1 MRRMSRSISSSTS
14 FETFDFSRL
23 VDESKRLLSTLL
35 SKQQEEE
42 SKSAINQTINEL
54 QSYKNAYLQTKLSLV
69 VVGSTCSGKTTL
81 INGLLNAIIN
91 GEGDEDFKIN
101 EKKEISG
108 INIDE
113 NEVNSEENEEES
125 VIEWLDYL
133 PSNSQENT
141 ITYTFI
147 NSVPKEKGFVQE
159 KINLR
164 VDNGDLQVMD
174 GIEQLSEYLQKTFE
188 SDRSKYL
195 EIKQKDRTNIHL
207 PKINLYLPKFQKEIQ
222 IIDTPGISTLSFLKE
237 LKEIVEEGVCVFL
250 YVKNLDAVEINHAN
264 ILSFFEVTQDL
275 YGKGNYQYW
284 MVFTKEDMFSDL
296 FTFKPYDGKKEKERK
311 TKEKN
316 ENFIRFL
323 QNTEDEIN
331 QYNIKLN
338 KIFNISTKIAFIEE
352 HPQRQDVRKK
362 LMGLVGS
369 IWNFRRN
376 EGDFFIKF
384 TYLDR
389 MRKLMEDLNKK
400 MNNYN
405 QIEQKTLDEIKGRAE
420 NEIDVFRNMIY
431 QHLESKMMEN
441 ASNFASFNAI
451 QYKSC
456 ENTIERANRK
466 IKKETFLIKEKYRKR
481 ILELTWQDLMHH
493 IIQKKLTEI
502 YEERFHSFSNFLTKK
517 IQKEKLHMIL
527 GLDSE
532 ILENEET
539 NLTKLIFVE
548 MDSKLD
554 ECNYKMRDVNL
565 LDLASNV
572 FNPGYREVYISYIIV
587 KSLNLDNYVD
597 IFPHQIENQDF
608 VNIVLREI
616 SKNKE
621 TITFSSEKQFRSFI
635 FEAIVKKIEE
645 AKVMNEELG
654 QIDLMTRRF
663 RTNEFVSR
671 RRGDVTCNTI
681 YEKMEDNEFFDEQLK
696 ELFQKYRKGMKIRKN
711 N

>member
-1 MRRMSRSISSSTS
+1 MSRSLSSSNS
-14 FETFDFSRL
+14 FETIDFSRL
-23 VDESKRLLSTLL
+23 VDESTRLLFTLL
-35 SKQQEEE
+35 SKRQEED
-42 SKSAINQTINEL
+42 SKSVINYTINEL
-54 QSYKNAYLQTKLSLV
+54 ESYKKAYLKTKLSLV

-81 INGLLNAIIN
+81 INGLLNAIIK
-91 GEGDEDFKIN
+91 GEGDADFTVN
-101 EKKEISG
+101 EKKELIG
-108 INIDE
+108 TIAGNDCNEKE
-113 NEVNSEENEEES
+113 NDEES
-125 VIEWLDYL
+125 DIEWVDYL

-147 NSVPKEKGFVQE
+147 NSVPKEKGFSQN

-164 VDNGDLQVMD
+164 VDNGDIQVMEK
-174 GIEQLSEYLQKTFE
+174 IEQLSEYLQKTFE

-195 EIKQKDRTNIHL
+195 EIKQKNRADIHL
-207 PKINLYLPKFQKEIQ
+207 PKINLYLPNFQREIQ

-264 ILSFFEVTQDL
+264 ILSFFEVTQNL

-284 MVFTKEDMFSDL
+284 MVFTKEDVFSDN
-296 FTFKPYDGKKEKERK
+296 FAPKKWDGKKEKEKK

-338 KIFNISTKIAFIEE
+338 KIFNISTKIAFMEE

-362 LMGLVGS
+362 LMGLIGS

-376 EGDFFIKF
+376 DGDFFIKF
-384 TYLDR
+384 TYLER
-389 MRKLMEDLNKK
+389 MRILMDNLNKK
-400 MNNYN
+400 LNNFN
-405 QIEQKTLDEIKGRAE
+405 QIEQNTVDAVKGRAE
-420 NEIDVFRNMIY
+420 NEIDVFRNTIY
-431 QHLESKMMEN
+431 QLLESKMMEN
-441 ASNFASFNAI
+441 ATNFAFINEI

-456 ENTIERANRK
+456 ENTIKKANGK

-481 ILELTWQDLMHH
+481 ILELTWQELMHH
-493 IIQKKLTEI
+493 IIQKKLIEI
-502 YEERFHSFSNFLTKK
+502 FKERFHSFSNFLTKK
-517 IQKEKLHMIL
+517 IPKEKLHVIL

-532 ILENEET
+532 ILEKEET
-539 NLTKLIFVE
+539 NLTKLIFE
-548 MDSKLD
+548 GMDSKLD
-554 ECNYKMRDVNL
+554 ECNYKIKDVNL

-572 FNPGYREVYISYIIV
+572 FNPGYREVYISYMIV

-597 IFPHQIENQDF
+597 IFPHQIENEDF

-616 SKNKE
+616 AKNKE
-621 TITFSSEKQFRSFI
+621 NISFSSEKQFRSFI

-663 RTNEFVSR
+663 RTSEFLSR

-681 YEKMEDNEFFDEQLK
+681 YEKMEENEFFDVQLK
-696 ELFQKYRKGMKIRKN
+696 ELFQKYRKGMKIRIN